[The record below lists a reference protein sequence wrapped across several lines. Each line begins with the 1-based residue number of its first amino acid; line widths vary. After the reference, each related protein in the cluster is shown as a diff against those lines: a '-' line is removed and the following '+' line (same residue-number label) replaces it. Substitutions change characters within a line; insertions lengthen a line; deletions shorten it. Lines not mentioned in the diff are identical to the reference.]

1 VGTDVGPVC
10 PRHPE
15 RVSYV
20 RCQRCARPVCVQCQ
34 REAAVGVQCVDCAAA
49 GVAGVRQARTVFG
62 GRSTDGVPYVTY
74 VLMAVSVLVN
84 LLQRV
89 PGLGV
94 TGTFAFVPALAGSDP
109 WRYLTSAFLHN
120 DGPVPFGLLHIGL
133 NMYVLWMLGPYLEQ
147 LFGRARFLVVYL
159 LSALGGSV
167 AYLLLVPSTGGGM
180 VGASGAVFGLFG
192 VLVITQK
199 RLNRG
204 LGQIGAV
211 LAFNLVL
218 GFVIA
223 GIAWQAHLGGLA
235 VGLVCALLLAY
246 APRERRALV
255 QWAGLAAVGVA
266 LIAAAALRLV
276 L

>member
-1 VGTDVGPVC
+1 MPW
-10 PRHPE
+10 
-15 RVSYV
+15 
-20 RCQRCARPVCVQCQ
+20 
-34 REAAVGVQCVDCAAA
+34 
-49 GVAGVRQARTVFG
+49 
-62 GRSTDGVPYVTY
+62 VTY
-74 VLMAVSVLVN
+74 VLMAVCVLAN

-94 TGTFAFVPALAGSDP
+94 TERFAFVPALAGSEP

-120 DGPVPFGLLHIGL
+120 DGPLPFGLLHIGL
-133 NMYVLWMLGPYLEQ
+133 NLYVLWLLGPYLEQ
-147 LFGRARFLVVYL
+147 LFGRARYLAVYL

-167 AYLLLVPSTGGGM
+167 AYLLLVPSGGFTYL

-199 RLNRG
+199 RLNRNM
-204 LGQIGAV
+204 GQIGAV

-235 VGLVCALLLAY
+235 VGLVCALVLAY

-255 QWAGLAAVGVA
+255 QWAGLAAVGAV
-266 LIAAAALRLV
+266 LIAAAALRLT